1 MPKWLGKY
9 GRRKWKQVVTQQ
21 WPTGEVPLE
30 VQEPLAYFCEAYD
43 DFRTALLDIKTNGRT
58 CVSEKG
64 GVYLHPSVTLKNQ
77 AIARMKQFGPVLGWA
92 EDASSIQ
99 QSGGGVAQRKRR

>member
-9 GRRKWKQVVTQQ
+9 GRRKWKQVVGLQ
-21 WPTGEVPLE
+21 WPTGDVPPE
-30 VQEPLAYFCEAYD
+30 FQEPLAYYCEAYD
-43 DFRTALLDIKTNGRT
+43 DFRTALSDIKANGTT

-77 AIARMKQFGPVLGWA
+77 ALARMKQLGPLVGWA
-92 EDASSIQ
+92 EDASSVPQ
-99 QSGGGVAQRKRR
+99 QGGGVAQRKRR